1 MANIETN
8 QKNDSCNAP
17 VDITEFVKSHQ
28 ATLDYLS
35 RFGSPIERAKANTLL
50 KLSFGGLL

>member
-1 MANIETN
+1 MAQNRDN

-17 VDITEFVKSHQ
+17 VDITEFVKNHQ

-35 RFGSPIERAKANTLL
+35 RFGSPIERAKVNTLL
-50 KLSFGGLL
+50 K